1 MSKKMK
7 TVARHWAESAQKT
20 PSRSRLRG
28 AHHLAVVEPG
38 SRQPVKQI
46 PKEFGQ
52 RIMES
57 LMAQGYRETADEDRR
72 LAEADMAAGFETLP
86 N

>member
-1 MSKKMK
+1 
-7 TVARHWAESAQKT
+7 
-20 PSRSRLRG
+20 
-28 AHHLAVVEPG
+28 VEPG
-38 SRQPVKQI
+38 SRQPVQKI

-57 LMAQGYRETADEDRR
+57 LMAQGYRESADEDRR

-86 N
+86 A